1 MGKTKRR
8 SPGDGALFQRK
19 SDGLWVGSVE
29 IIKPDG
35 QRGQKRV
42 YSKNYKQAKADFDE
56 LRSEIASG
64 NIPISNTTTVA
75 AYLTRWLEIKKAK
88 VSQSTYDYYEEAV
101 RLHIVPNLTSPKVRL
116 RKFTPED
123 GREMIARANTTAN
136 AQRAHKTLK
145 LALKAAVADGLLKRN
160 IMDSVDK
167 PGHVARVREVLDF
180 DAATLAIR
188 AAIKL
193 DESRDESD
201 PTPLLATRWA
211 AGFLTVAR
219 PAELRGLEL
228 NRISV
233 IDAAG
238 KRVDLD
244 DPSWSSAD
252 VTAAMDLS
260 WQLKQ
265 LRMTHGCSE
274 NPEAPTCGRV
284 RPSYCPAARWDLAA
298 GTEYREC
305 HGSMIWKATKT
316 QSSKRATP
324 ISAPLLEMLR
334 VHVRLTTNQPN
345 PHGLVWRHRD
355 GRPISETDENMLW
368 HQFLR
373 DAGLPR
379 IEQYAATRHTA
390 NTLLQRLGTAEE
402 VRMQIAGHSSRAA
415 HEAYTHIDQAQK
427 REALE
432 KLARRLLG
440 TPENDLNNK

>member
-1 MGKTKRR
+1 MGNTKRR
-8 SPGDGALFQRK
+8 SPGDGSLFKRK

-29 IIKPDG
+29 IIKPNGERG
-35 QRGQKRV
+35 QRRV
-42 YSKNYKQAKADFDE
+42 SAKDFKTAKAKFDE
-56 LRSEIASG
+56 LRAEIASG
-64 NIPISNTTTVA
+64 TIPISNTTTVA
-75 AYLTRWLEIKKAK
+75 AYLKRWLEIKKIK

-101 RLHIVPNLTSPKVRL
+101 RLHIVPNLTNPKVRL
-116 RKFTPED
+116 RTFTSED
-123 GREMIARANTTAN
+123 GREMLAKANTTAN

-160 IMDSVDK
+160 VMDAVDK
-167 PGHVARVREVLDF
+167 PGHVARVRDVLDF
-180 DAATLAIR
+180 DTATLAIR
-188 AAIKL
+188 AAIQL

-211 AGFLTVAR
+211 AGFLTVSR

-228 NRISV
+228 NRISI
-233 IDAAG
+233 IDAKG
-238 KRVDLD
+238 KPLDLT
-244 DPSWSSAD
+244 DPTWNSAD

-265 LRMTHGCSE
+265 LRKTHGCSDD
-274 NPEAPTCGRV
+274 PEAPTCGKV
-284 RPSYCPAARWDLAA
+284 RPSYCPASRWELAA
-298 GTEYREC
+298 GEEYREC
-305 HGSMIWKATKT
+305 HRSMIWTRPKT
-316 QSSKRATP
+316 QSSTRATP

-334 VHVRLTTNQPN
+334 VHVRLTADQPN
-345 PHGLVWRHRD
+345 PHGLVWHHRD
-355 GRPISETDENMLW
+355 GRPISETDENELW

-390 NTLLQRLGTAEE
+390 NTLLQKLDIAEE

-432 KLARRLLG
+432 KLAKRLLA
-440 TPENDLNNK
+440 PEG